1 MDLMTGVVVILVAL
15 TTASGSIGVIY
26 VILKQYFDKQNR
38 IAERELAEKK
48 RKDHFPIQ
56 MQAYERLILLL
67 ERINPE
73 RLVFRSSK
81 PGMSAR
87 ILQSD
92 IKKVIRDEFDHNLTQ
107 QLYISTDAW
116 EAVKAAKEEVLNI
129 LDLAAEQVHRDANA
143 LEFSRAI
150 LEVSAKV
157 KQLPTEVAVNI
168 LKAEFRKKL
177 KQ

>member
-1 MDLMTGVVVILVAL
+1 MDVWTGLILILVAL
-15 TTASGSIGVIY
+15 VAAGGSVAAIY
-26 VILKQYFDKQNR
+26 IVLKQYF
-38 IAERELAEKK
+38 ERQEKEAALALAEQK
-48 RKDHFPIQ
+48 RKDHLPIQ

-67 ERINPE
+67 ERIHPE
-73 RLVFRSSK
+73 RLVFRASK

-87 ILQSD
+87 MLQSD

-107 QLYISTDAW
+107 QLYISTEAW

-129 LDLAAEQVHRDANA
+129 LNVAAEQVHRDADGM
-143 LEFSRAI
+143 EFSRAI
-150 LEVSAKV
+150 LEVTANLNK
-157 KQLPTEVAVNI
+157 LPNEVAVNI